1 MTAESDL
8 NRAIIV
14 YLQTIGVFAWRCN
27 SGALKNSDGVWV
39 KYGRKG
45 MADILG
51 ILPGGK
57 FLAIESKIGRA
68 KPSKEQR
75 AFLEEIR
82 VNGGVAILAYTLDD
96 VIEGLEPDHA

>member
-1 MTAESDL
+1 MTAESEL
-8 NRAIIV
+8 NRAILG

-27 SGALKNSDGVWV
+27 SGALKNADGVWV

-57 FLAIESKIGRA
+57 LLAIEAKVGRA
-68 KPSKEQR
+68 MPTKEQR
-75 AFLEEIR
+75 AFLDEVR

-96 VIEGLEPDHA
+96 VIRELDGAL